1 MTCKNYKIQIWCR
14 PVIMDYG
21 DPYKKED
28 FSQRHPIKHA
38 GIAKILQEKLT
49 PISTK
54 SISI

>member
-1 MTCKNYKIQIWCR
+1 MTCTNYKIQIWCR

-38 GIAKILQEKLT
+38 GIAKILQEKLP
-49 PISTK
+49 PISIK